1 MKTLNVLSI
10 VCILVLAGCGPEKT
24 ETATR
29 GKLRILVAESV
40 LPPMTD
46 EVKEFLNL
54 HAVDGAAITFETV
67 SSEEAIQR
75 LGRDSVRLIVTTRPM
90 TAAERQRLPPI
101 EHHELSEVLIAY
113 DGLAVIVNEKNP
125 VAKITTTELAGIL
138 GGDITRW
145 EQLSRADDAKGKF
158 ELVLQ
163 DSSDVTSFVEGRIL
177 HGRLMRKDV
186 SFTNSSLATL
196 QSVAARP
203 SAIGLVG
210 ITWVDSA
217 HTSVKVLD
225 IKETRSAADTSVH
238 VASGSTVNFYSPHPA
253 NVYRS
258 YYPLKRSIYAYWYAV
273 PGSLASGFGGYISHA
288 DGQRLLLKRN
298 VVPGTQPIRLK
309 GTE

>member
-1 MKTLNVLSI
+1 MKTLNLLSI
-10 VCILVLAGCGPEKT
+10 ACILLLAGCGPEKN

-29 GKLRILVAESV
+29 GKLRVLAAESV

-46 EVKEFLNL
+46 EVREFLNL
-54 HAVDGAAITFETV
+54 HAVDGAAITLESV
-67 SSEEAIQR
+67 SSDEAIRR
-75 LGRDSVRLIVTTRPM
+75 LGRDSVRLIVTTRPI
-90 TAAERQRLPPI
+90 TATERRLLPPI
-101 EHHELSEVLIAY
+101 EHYELSEVLLAY
-113 DGLAVIVNEKNP
+113 DGLAVIVNEKNT

-138 GGDITRW
+138 SGDITRW
-145 EQLSRADDAKGKF
+145 EQLSRAEDAKGKF

-163 DSSDVTSFVEGRIL
+163 DSSDVTSFIDSRIL
-177 HGRLMRKDV
+177 HGKSVRKDV
-186 SFTNSSLATL
+186 SYTNSSLAVL
-196 QSVAARP
+196 QSVASRP
-203 SAIGLVG
+203 TAIGLIG

-225 IKETRSAADTSVH
+225 IKETRAAADTSVH
-238 VASGSTVNFYSPHPA
+238 VATGSTVNFYSPHPA

-309 GTE
+309 GSE